1 MKVGYLL
8 NTYPA
13 PSGTFIRREIEA
25 LERAGVEVHRLSV
38 RRFDGELVDPR
49 DIEEAEITDYL
60 LSGNAKALGKAFL
73 TETVRN
79 PAGVARALPAM
90 RRIARDM
97 GDWVRPLAYL
107 AEAAALR
114 QKAEAKALS
123 HIHTHFSTN
132 APAVAMLCRL
142 MGGPPFSWTAHGP
155 DEFVSPGRVSFDLKM
170 RYCAFA
176 VAISHYAKMQLIRW
190 GGNEHRHKVV
200 VGRCG
205 LDLRDFK
212 VTEVPFDKRLVCVG
226 RLCPQ
231 KGQALIPEA
240 IAPIAAD
247 HPDLEVVLVGDGESR
262 AEIESEIRR
271 LRLEKQ
277 VRLHG
282 WATNAEVREAISSSR
297 ALLLPSFAEGL
308 PIVIMEAFALGR
320 PAISTFIA
328 GIPELLDADCGWII
342 PPSSTDDLRLAIR
355 AAVETSPGKLSRM
368 GREGRRRI
376 EERHGIDALATL
388 LKTEFEKASVSS

>member
-25 LERAGVEVHRLSV
+25 LERRGVEVTRFAV
-38 RRFDGELVDPR
+38 RRFEGELVDPR
-49 DIEEAEITDYL
+49 DLSEADITNYL
-60 LSGNAKALGKAFL
+60 LSGNAKELASAFLRELARNPQGVGKAM
-73 TETVRN
+73 
-79 PAGVARALPAM
+79 VAA
-90 RRIARDM
+90 RRIAQDM
-97 GDWVRPLAYL
+97 GEWVRPLAYL
-107 AEAAALR
+107 AEAALLK
-114 QKAEAKALS
+114 QQAKAAELT

-155 DEFVSPGRVSFDLKM
+155 DEFVSPERVSFDLKM
-170 RYCAFA
+170 QHAAFA

-190 GGNEHRHKVV
+190 GGPEFRHKIV

-212 VTEVPFDKRLVCVG
+212 VSDVPVEKRLVCVG

-231 KGQALIPEA
+231 KGQSLIPEA
-240 IAPIAAD
+240 IAPIARE
-247 HPDLEVVLVGDGESR
+247 HRDLEIILVGDGESR
-262 AEIESEIRR
+262 PEIENEIE
-271 LRLEKQ
+271 LLGLTGQFTLK
-277 VRLHG
+277 G
-282 WATNAEVREAISSSR
+282 WATNAEVRALISSSR

-320 PAISTFIA
+320 PAISTYIA
-328 GIPELLDADCGWII
+328 GIPELLDRDCGWIV
-342 PPSSTDDLRLAIR
+342 PPSSTEDLRAAIT
-355 AAVETSPGKLSRM
+355 AAIETSPMKLNRM

-376 EERHGIDALATL
+376 EERHDVDQLAAL
-388 LKTEFEKASVSS
+388 LKDRFAAPQP